1 MNRLSPWIFALGL
14 LCAAA
19 AQAQQAA
26 GSRADGRPAGA
37 PGTAT
42 PQPYTTPAQPSQVP
56 RRTPHNPPLLR
67 PLPNTP
73 NPAVPLPDR
82 DLPLLEQQRQRNSQP
97 LGPGGKKP

>member
-1 MNRLSPWIFALGL
+1 MYRLSPWIFALGL

-42 PQPYTTPAQPSQVP
+42 PQPYTTPVQPSQVP
-56 RRTPHNPPLLR
+56 RRTPHNLPLLR
-67 PLPNTP
+67 PLPTTP

>member
-1 MNRLSPWIFALGL
+1 MHPLTPWIFTLGL

-19 AQAQQAA
+19 AQAQQTS
-26 GSRADGRPAGA
+26 GPRADDRPAGA

-42 PQPYTTPAQPSQVP
+42 PQPYATPAQPSQLP
-56 RRTPHNPPLLR
+56 RRAPHNPPLLR
-67 PLPNTP
+67 PQPINP

>member
-1 MNRLSPWIFALGL
+1 MHRLSPWIFALGL

-42 PQPYTTPAQPSQVP
+42 PQPYTTPVQPSQVP
-56 RRTPHNPPLLR
+56 RRTPHNLPLLR
-67 PLPNTP
+67 PLPTTP

>member
-1 MNRLSPWIFALGL
+1 MNRLSAWIFGLGL
-14 LCAAA
+14 LCVAAV
-19 AQAQQAA
+19 QAQQSV
-26 GSRADGRPAGA
+26 GPRTEGRPAGA

-42 PQPYTTPAQPSQVP
+42 PQPYTVPAQPSQVP
-56 RRTPHNPPLLR
+56 RRTPHNPSLLR
-67 PLPNTP
+67 PQPANP